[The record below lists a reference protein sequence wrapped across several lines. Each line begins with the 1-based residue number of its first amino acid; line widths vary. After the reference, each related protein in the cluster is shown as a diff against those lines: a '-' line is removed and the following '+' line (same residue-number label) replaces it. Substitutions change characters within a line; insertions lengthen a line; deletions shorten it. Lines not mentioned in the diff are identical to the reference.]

1 MKLHT
6 SDLVERIAA
15 EHGVSKESTRTVI
28 DSMLAAITGATSA
41 GDAVNLAGFGRFKVA
56 DRAARSGRNP
66 ATGETIAIPAARKLT
81 FSPAKAVRDAL
92 HATASDAKAAAG

>member
-1 MKLHT
+1 MTMNT

-15 EHGVSKESTRTVI
+15 EHGVSKESARTVI
-28 DSMLAAITGATSA
+28 DRMLAAITGATRA

-66 ATGETIAIPAARKLT
+66 ATGEPELYA
-81 FSPAKAVRDAL
+81 DADL
-92 HATASDAKAAAG
+92 VGHAG